1 MQQTTFNWPTAS
13 VCAMT
18 SQLATSPQQSAMSGL
33 ERSSSC

>member
-18 SQLATSPQQSAMSGL
+18 SQLAASPQQSAMSGP
-33 ERSSSC
+33 ERSRSC